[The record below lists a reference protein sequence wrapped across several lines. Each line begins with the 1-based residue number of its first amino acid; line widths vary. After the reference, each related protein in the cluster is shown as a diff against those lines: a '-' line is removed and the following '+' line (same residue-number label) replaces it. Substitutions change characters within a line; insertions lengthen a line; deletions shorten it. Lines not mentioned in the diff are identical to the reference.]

1 MATFLLEIGTEELP
15 ADFAG
20 SALDQLEQRVRRDLV
35 EARLS
40 SGTIR
45 VDGTPRR
52 LVLRLEDLP
61 ARQEDRSEE
70 RKGPPAQQAFRDGV
84 STPAAVG
91 FARRCGVE
99 PEDLEVRDTEKGAFV
114 FARTLER
121 GRATAEVLA
130 ELAPAWIWSLQGRRF
145 MRWGDGESRFSRPIR
160 WLVALLDGAVVP
172 ITLADCDPP
181 VRSDRLSR
189 GHRLHADSVVIDSAA
204 SYGSTLAAA
213 SVQVDRQARAT
224 AIRQAITTAAEA
236 SNARPDLP
244 DSLFEELLDLVES
257 PRLIEGAIEERFLA
271 LPPEVLSTVMR
282 AHQRYVPLQRQDA
295 PADSLALE
303 AGSQLLPRF
312 LCIGNGLDAAA
323 ATIRRGN
330 ERVLRARLADAEF
343 FLAADRSTA
352 SIDRREQLARVTFA
366 EGLGSLRDRVER
378 LEWCTDVLLER
389 LPLNPPTADHARR
402 AVHLCKHDLVSQMV
416 GEFPE
421 LQGVMGGKYLLAE
434 GEPRAVALAVL
445 EHYLPR
451 GAGDALPGSDAGAV
465 VALAERLEL
474 LLSIYAKGERPSGSS
489 DPYALRRAGN
499 GLLQILW
506 ERGWRLD
513 LVALLKRCSGHW
525 AELFPGFAVDGP
537 ALASELAEFLRQR
550 LVSLLEEEGFPV
562 DLIQAVAGEGLP
574 LDRVLA
580 DPADARSRVKLLC
593 SLIEDGE
600 LAAVQAVVQRA
611 SRLAEKGNLP
621 ESVRSPE
628 GVVDAALFEKNSE
641 AEMLKAVQALAPF
654 ATGSD
659 SRKPRKIRISKVAT
673 KKTHSLVPAWL
684 SPYSRDRRFF
694 AVPSNRYSRL
704 ACGLANNAP
713 ILERFFDG
721 SDSVLVMA
729 DDPAVRANRLNL
741 LAVLRNQASV
751 LADFTR
757 LRSREYSPPKDSTK

>member
-20 SALDQLEQRVRRDLV
+20 SALEQLKLRVRRDLA
-35 EARLS
+35 EARINS
-40 SGTIR
+40 SAIW

-52 LVLRLEDLP
+52 LALRLEDL
-61 ARQEDRSEE
+61 AERQEDRSEE
-70 RKGPPAQQAFRDGV
+70 RKGPPAQQAFRDGLP
-84 STPAAVG
+84 TPAAVG
-91 FARRCGVE
+91 FARRCGVD
-99 PEDLEVRDTEKGAFV
+99 PEALEVRDTEKGAFV
-114 FARTLER
+114 FARTIEP

-145 MRWGDGESRFSRPIR
+145 MRWGNGDSRFSRPLR

-181 VRSDRLSR
+181 LHSDRISR
-189 GHRLHADSVVIDSAA
+189 GHRLHADPVVIDTATA
-204 SYGSTLAAA
+204 YVGALAAA
-213 SVQVDRQARAT
+213 DVQVDRQARAST
-224 AIRQAITTAAEA
+224 IRQAITAAAEA
-236 SNARPDLP
+236 STARPDLP
-244 DSLFEELLDLVES
+244 DALFEELVDLVES
-257 PRLIEGAIEERFLA
+257 PRLIEGAIEERFLN

-282 AHQRYVPLQRQDA
+282 THQRYVPLQRQDV
-295 PADSLALE
+295 PADPLALE

-389 LPLNPPTADHARR
+389 LAFQPPTAHHARR
-402 AVHLCKHDLVSQMV
+402 AAHLCKHDLVSQMV

-474 LLSIYAKGERPSGSS
+474 LLSIYAKGERPTGSS

-513 LVALLKRCSGHW
+513 LPDLLQRCTSQW
-525 AELFPGFAVDGP
+525 AALFPAFEVNSA
-537 ALASELAEFLRQR
+537 ALAAELAEFLRQR
-550 LVSLLEEEGFPV
+550 LVSLLEEEGFALDV
-562 DLIQAVAGEGLP
+562 VQAVAGEGLA
-574 LDRVLA
+574 LERVLA
-580 DPADARSRVKLLC
+580 DPADARRRVELLC
-593 SLIEDGE
+593 SLIENGE

-641 AEMLKAVQALAPF
+641 AEMLKAVQALAQF
-654 ATGSD
+654 ATGCD
-659 SRKPRKIRISKVAT
+659 P
-673 KKTHSLVPAWL
+673 
-684 SPYSRDRRFF
+684 
-694 AVPSNRYSRL
+694 NRYSQL
-704 ACGLANNAP
+704 AEGLAVNAP

-757 LRSREYSPPKDSTK
+757 LRSRESSPPKDSTKMLDFKEKLKKA